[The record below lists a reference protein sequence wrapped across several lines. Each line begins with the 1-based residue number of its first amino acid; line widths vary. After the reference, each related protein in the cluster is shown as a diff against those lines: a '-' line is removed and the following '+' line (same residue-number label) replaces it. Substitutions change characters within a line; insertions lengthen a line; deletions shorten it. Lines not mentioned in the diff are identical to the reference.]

1 MCTLEKGYAN
11 GPDGKPYCAAHARGP
26 FGIEHQ
32 GAAGGDR
39 YTVDVRT
46 GEKVY
51 IEGGTSRKYRLK
63 DDGTK
68 AYEDEKPRPVYGGAA
83 TWAQG
88 GARPAIGSM

>member
-1 MCTLEKGYAN
+1 MLQLDTVKLRYN
-11 GPDGKPYCAAHARGP
+11 SPGPACPLRRQ
-26 FGIEHQ
+26 IS
-32 GAAGGDR
+32 
-39 YTVDVRT
+39 TVDVRT

-88 GARPAIGSM
+88 GARPASGSM

>member
-1 MCTLEKGYAN
+1 M
-11 GPDGKPYCAAHARGP
+11 
-26 FGIEHQ
+26 
-32 GAAGGDR
+32 
-39 YTVDVRT
+39 RT

-88 GARPAIGSM
+88 GARPASGSM